1 MLATEPPRKPA
12 DVVARHISA
21 IPDRSGA
28 VAGSGH
34 RRVLSDPAAA
44 RRSRLAAGRHE
55 WQQAYAQAQPGLDR
69 PVLTQLSIYLGF
81 APGTAPGLRQGSLGQ
96 SWVTGSA
103 VTADIAAYLPVT
115 IERITLSFAIAF
127 VIAVP
132 VGMLS
137 ALRSGGCHRSARC
150 RRRSPGSCWL
160 IQCWPDNQG
169 SSSRRRIIRC
179 CRWPT

>member
-1 MLATEPPRKPA
+1 MLRYTFRRFLIGLVQLLGLVITVFFLIRLLPA
-12 DVVARHISA
+12 DPV
-21 IPDRSGA
+21 
-28 VAGSGH
+28 
-34 RRVLSDPAAA
+34 
-44 RRSRLAAGRHE
+44 SRLVGMNASK
-55 WQQAYAQAQPGLDR
+55 QASAQAQAQLGLDR
-69 PVLTQLSIYLGF
+69 PVLTQMSIYLGF
-81 APGTAPGLRQGSLGQ
+81 APGTAPGLLQGSLGQ

-115 IERITLSFAIAF
+115 IERITLSFVIAF

-137 ALRSGGCHRSARC
+137 ALRSGGCHRSVRC

-169 SSSRRRIIRC
+169 SFWRRRIIRC
-179 CRWPT
+179 CQWPT